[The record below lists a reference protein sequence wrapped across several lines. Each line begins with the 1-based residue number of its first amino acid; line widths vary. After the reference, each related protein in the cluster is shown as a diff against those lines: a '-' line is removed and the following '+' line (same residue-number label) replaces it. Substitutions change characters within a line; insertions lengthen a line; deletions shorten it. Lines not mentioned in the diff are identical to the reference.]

1 MNVLAL
7 TGGIGGAK
15 LALGFAK
22 VMDPG
27 QVSFVVNTGDDFE
40 YLGFHVS
47 PDVDTLVYTLAGEA
61 NAEAGWGRR
70 DESWHFMR
78 AAGQLGIETWFRLG
92 DRDLALHVYRRQRL
106 AEGATLTEVTREIC
120 RRLGVA
126 QAVLPMSNDPV
137 RTRVLTPDGPLAF
150 QHYFVRDRC
159 RPAVIGFEFDG
170 IEDASINPEI
180 SAVLSSGTSGNG
192 LDAIVI
198 CPSNPFVSVDPILGL
213 PGIRDM
219 FRSAGVPIIAV
230 SPIVGG
236 DAIKGPTAKMMREL
250 GTPASA
256 TAVAGHYRNL
266 ITGFV
271 LDECDADRESE
282 VADLGLAT
290 TVTRTVMS
298 SLDDRMALARD
309 VLAFA
314 DALRGTFRDSL

>member
-1 MNVLAL
+1 MKILAL

-22 VMDPG
+22 VMDPD

-40 YLGFHVS
+40 HLGFHVS

-61 NAEAGWGRR
+61 NVETGWGRQ
-70 DESWHFMR
+70 DESWHFMH

-106 AEGATLTEVTREIC
+106 AEGATLTEVTREAC
-120 RRLGVA
+120 HRLGVA

-137 RTRVLTPDGPLAF
+137 RTRVLTQDGPLAF

-159 RPAVIGFEFDG
+159 RPAVTGFEFDG
-170 IEDASINPEI
+170 IDDAAINPDI
-180 SAVLSSGTSGNG
+180 SALLGTSASGNG
-192 LDAIVI
+192 LGAIVI

-213 PGIRDM
+213 PGMRDM
-219 FRSAGVPIIAV
+219 LRSVGVPIIAV

-236 DAIKGPTAKMMREL
+236 QAIKGPTAKMMREL
-250 GTPASA
+250 GIPATA
-256 TAVAGHYRNL
+256 TAVARHHRDL

-271 LDECDADRESE
+271 LDQCDADRESE
-282 VADLGLAT
+282 VAELGLAT
-290 TVTRTVMS
+290 MVTQTVMS
-298 SLDDRMALARD
+298 SLDDRIALARD

-314 DALRGTFRDSL
+314 GA

>member
-40 YLGFHVS
+40 HLGFHVS

-61 NAEAGWGRR
+61 NAETGWGRQ
-70 DESWHFMR
+70 DESWHFMH
-78 AAGQLGIETWFRLG
+78 AARQLGIETWFRLG

-120 RRLGVA
+120 QRLGVA
-126 QAVLPMSNDPV
+126 QVVLPMSNDPV

-159 RPAVIGFEFDG
+159 RPAVTGFEFDG
-170 IEDASINPEI
+170 IEEASINPEI
-180 SAVLSSGTSGNG
+180 SAVLSSSTSGNG
-192 LDAIVI
+192 LGAIVI

-213 PGIRDM
+213 PGMRDVL
-219 FRSAGVPIIAV
+219 RSAGVPIIAV

-236 DAIKGPTAKMMREL
+236 DAIKGPTAKMMREM
-250 GTPASA
+250 GIPASA
-256 TAVAGHYRNL
+256 SAVAKHYQNL

-271 LDECDADRESE
+271 LDECDADCESE

-314 DALRGTFRDSL
+314 GA

>member
-1 MNVLAL
+1 MKVLAL

-22 VMDPG
+22 VLAPEE
-27 QVSFVVNTGDDFE
+27 VAFVVNTGDDFE
-40 YLGFHVS
+40 HLGFHIA

-61 NAEAGWGRR
+61 NIETGWGRQ

-78 AAGQLGIETWFRLG
+78 AAEQFGLPTWFRLG

-106 AEGATLTEVTREIC
+106 AEGATLTEVTRETC

-126 QAVLPMSNDPV
+126 QSVLPMSNDPV

-159 RPAVIGFEFDG
+159 GPVVTGFEFDG
-170 IEDASINPEI
+170 IEDAAINPEL
-180 SAVLSSGTSGNG
+180 SALLGAGASGNG
-192 LDAIVI
+192 PGAIVI
-198 CPSNPFVSVDPILGL
+198 CPSNPFVSVDPILALTGM
-213 PGIRDM
+213 RDM
-219 FRSAGVPIIAV
+219 LRSAGVPIIAV

-236 DAIKGPTAKMMREL
+236 RAIKGPTAKMMREL
-250 GTPASA
+250 DIPASA
-256 TAVAGHYRNL
+256 TAVARHYRDL

-271 LDECDADRESE
+271 LDECDASRESE

-290 TVTRTVMS
+290 TVTQTVMS
-298 SLDDRMALARD
+298 SLDDRIALARD

-314 DALRGTFRDSL
+314 GA

>member
-1 MNVLAL
+1 MKVLAL

-22 VMDPG
+22 VLDPG

-40 YLGFHVS
+40 HLGFHVS

-61 NAEAGWGRR
+61 NVETGWGRQ
-70 DESWHFMR
+70 DESWHFMC
-78 AAGQLGIETWFRLG
+78 AARQLGLETWFRLG

-106 AEGATLTEVTREIC
+106 ADGATLTEVTREAC
-120 RRLGVA
+120 RRLGVT

-159 RPAVIGFEFDG
+159 RPAVTGFEFDG
-170 IEDASINPEI
+170 IEDAAINPEI
-180 SAVLSSGTSGNG
+180 ASVVDAIASGNG
-192 LDAIVI
+192 LGAIVI

-213 PGIRDM
+213 PGMRDM
-219 FRSAGVPIIAV
+219 LQSAGVPIIAV

-236 DAIKGPTAKMMREL
+236 RAIKGPTAKMMREL
-250 GTPASA
+250 GIPTSA
-256 TAVAGHYRNL
+256 TAVARHYRDL

-271 LDECDADRESE
+271 LDQCDADRESE

-290 TVTRTVMS
+290 MVTQTVMS
-298 SLDDRMALARD
+298 SLDERIALARD

-314 DALRGTFRDSL
+314 GA